1 MTEDQLQEST
11 ERGNDIPSKD
21 GRAYRAVFNALKREH
36 DFVLPP
42 SFANRIVGQLTER
55 RSSRDMLWLYL
66 GLGSMLIT
74 LAIVIAIIGSRTD
87 FRFLTMGTFTFLSS
101 YKGLVIFG
109 IAFILALQWV
119 DKKFVRKAV

>member
-11 ERGNDIPSKD
+11 ERGENISSYD
-21 GRAYRAVFNALKREH
+21 GKAYRTVFNALNREH

-42 SFANRIVGQLTER
+42 SFANKIVGRLAEQ

-109 IAFILALQWV
+109 IAFILTLQWI